1 MSDNWGQ
8 NPPPAEPPSPPA
20 QPAPPAPAVQP
31 PAYAPPPAP
40 APGQYQ
46 PAPQAYAPQY
56 VQPQSRGGE
65 GQAIAALVIGILGVF
80 TWCLPILGVP
90 LAIVGIVL
98 GVMGMK
104 SSKRTLAIIGL
115 VLCVLSLLGG
125 IVNGVLGAVLAVSD
139 PTFLESL

>member
-8 NPPPAEPPSPPA
+8 NPPP
-20 QPAPPAPAVQP
+20 PAPPSAPPPQPAP
-31 PAYAPPPAP
+31 PAYAPPQAP
-40 APGQYQ
+40 APGQYL
-46 PAPQAYAPQY
+46 PAPQAPAPQFA
-56 VQPQSRGGE
+56 QPQSRGGE
-65 GQAIAALVIGILGVF
+65 GQAIAALVIGIVGLL

-90 LAIVGIVL
+90 LAIIGIVL

-115 VLCVLSLLGG
+115 VLCALSLLAG

-139 PTFLESL
+139 PTFLESLESL